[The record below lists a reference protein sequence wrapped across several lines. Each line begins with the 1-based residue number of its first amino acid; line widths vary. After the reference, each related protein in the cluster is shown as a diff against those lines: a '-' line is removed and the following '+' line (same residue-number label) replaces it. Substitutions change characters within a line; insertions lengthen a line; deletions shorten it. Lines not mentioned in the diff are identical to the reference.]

1 MRMQKVVC
9 KYFSEYIIVLFLYD
23 WYLVT
28 IKLNSP
34 IIDHPLFRAARQGN
48 AIAVERL
55 LKNGADPN
63 QKHQLGWTALHVA
76 AVNGNV
82 DVVKVLLMVLD
93 FSLLEIQQIIYFLT
107 LKTSEWS

>member
-1 MRMQKVVC
+1 
-9 KYFSEYIIVLFLYD
+9 
-23 WYLVT
+23 
-28 IKLNSP
+28 LNSP

-82 DVVKVLLMVLD
+82 DVVKVLLMVLN
-93 FSLLEIQQIIYFLT
+93 SLLEIQQIIYFFNFKNIRMELIRI
-107 LKTSEWS
+107 LEMISVM